1 MVEES
6 ALEDIEKNKYKLAD
20 SLVFSRES
28 SKLAQ
33 NKSIKWKRTTFRIL
47 KLLQK
52 YKSLSYAYSHTFI
65 SALYVGVMCRR

>member
-28 SKLAQ
+28 SKLTQ
-33 NKSIKWKRTTFRIL
+33 NKSIK
-47 KLLQK
+47 
-52 YKSLSYAYSHTFI
+52 
-65 SALYVGVMCRR
+65 